1 MLFSHLGPHL
11 TEKILSEVTANSSKN
26 TLCKQLI
33 EALTIALI
41 LYD

>member
-11 TEKILSEVTANSSKN
+11 TEKILSEVTADSSKN
-26 TLCKQLI
+26 TISKQLI
-33 EALTIALI
+33 EAPTIVLI